1 MTVAITY
8 NNITV
13 IRIIFIHCFYA
24 PNELALQQNESV
36 DIFLETFHLVVEDEF
51 NEIALSDND
60 LREIKNFADP
70 NYSKFK
76 ALAAIDWVPKSSGLI
91 VVNVGALSP
100 SLHHQPHHR
109 HLLYHHHRHQVWWQ

>member
-1 MTVAITY
+1 M
-8 NNITV
+8 
-13 IRIIFIHCFYA
+13 
-24 PNELALQQNESV
+24 

-91 VVNVGALSP
+91 VVNVGLLSSLSP
-100 SLHHQPHHR
+100 SLHHHPHHR